1 MTKNVNYGRIINVMR
16 EQMKKEVVARL
27 DVEFNRNH
35 VDYLKIKFCDSSD
48 MMLLVKGED
57 FIALTVS
64 RKADMDRITSVQTF
78 KSELTINEVYWN
90 IIKGWKFLGR
100 SVEKA
105 DVIFN

>member
-1 MTKNVNYGRIINVMR
+1 
-16 EQMKKEVVARL
+16 
-27 DVEFNRNH
+27 
-35 VDYLKIKFCDSSD
+35 
-48 MMLLVKGED
+48 
-57 FIALTVS
+57 
-64 RKADMDRITSVQTF
+64 MDKITSVQTF